1 MNGISVYFIHNTRG
15 LPGGSPHSLVFTGFS
30 EEGRSFFLPIFG
42 RLTTNENQ
50 KNQIYLFTCDVL
62 GDYTGSSAI
71 YKLCKR
77 KSDSWSRNFGNTAFF
92 LYTVFV
98 IEGIINPNKE

>member
-1 MNGISVYFIHNTRG
+1 MWSKLT
-15 LPGGSPHSLVFTGFS
+15 T
-30 EEGRSFFLPIFG
+30 E
-42 RLTTNENQ
+42 LTTNENQ

-77 KSDSWSRNFGNTAFF
+77 KSDIWSLNFGNTAFF
-92 LYTVFV
+92 IYR
-98 IEGIINPNKE
+98 ICNRRNYQSK